1 MIAPGGAA
9 LEALHLL
16 KHEALEM
23 KDALLRGVVER
34 MAEVLNR
41 SWTAKKQTAS
51 GISTEIERLGEIA
64 FANGALGAK
73 VSGAGGGGF
82 MMFIVPPSRRYQVVR
97 ALNDAGAIAGG
108 VHFTTQ
114 GAESWRV

>member
-1 MIAPGGAA
+1 MGSE
-9 LEALHLL
+9 EADRFRN
-16 KHEALEM
+16 KYRA
-23 KDALLRGVVER
+23 DR
-34 MAEVLNR
+34 
-41 SWTAKKQTAS
+41 
-51 GISTEIERLGEIA
+51 A
-64 FANGALGAK
+64 FGRNCFCHGALGAK

-97 ALNDAGAIAGG
+97 ALNDAGASAGD